1 MQQLLHFDLFCVE
14 EIICQKK
21 IAFLFLFVR
30 FRDSA
35 KGSQL
40 SAARL
45 QHAHAKDGD
54 AAISALQTGEWSGV
68 GVVSRGQQQR
78 CRGGRRA
85 VRVGVG
91 VCSCGR
97 GCGVERRER
106 DLGAPSSSRQ

>member
-1 MQQLLHFDLFCVE
+1 MRL
-14 EIICQKK
+14 
-21 IAFLFLFVR
+21 
-30 FRDSA
+30 RDNA

-68 GVVSRGQQQR
+68 GVVSKGQQQR
-78 CRGGRRA
+78 RGGRRA

-97 GCGVERRER
+97 SCGVERRRER